1 MEERYFGE
9 KTPKLGFGLMRL
21 PRIEGTNTID
31 VEQTSK
37 MVDMFLEAGLTYF
50 DTAFVYEGSEEATR
64 KALVERHPRDSYT
77 LATKLNAGYSG
88 CKNAEDAKKEL
99 EISLE
104 RTGAGY
110 FDYYLLHAL
119 GKGNIGKY
127 DEYGIWDF
135 VKEMKEK
142 GLIKH
147 WGFSFHDTPEFLDE
161 LLTKH
166 PDAEFVQL
174 QINYADWDNPTVQSR
189 ACYEVARKHGKSIVV
204 MEPVKGGALANPPA
218 SVQEIL
224 KDAAPDMSF
233 ASWAIR
239 YVASMDGI
247 LTVLSG
253 MSNVAQMENNLSY
266 MKDFR
271 KLTPAQE
278 ETIKQAQEVIQKY
291 PIIPCTTCNY
301 CAKVCPQNIG
311 ISGSFTAMN
320 MYTLYGDLKAAKH
333 QEGWLVGAHGKAHAN
348 ECVQCGMC
356 EEVCPQH
363 IPIRD
368 NLEKI
373 VETFGL

>member
-119 GKGNIGKY
+119 GKGNISKY

-266 MKDFR
+266 MRDFKKLSKDE
-271 KLTPAQE
+271 L
-278 ETIKQAQEVIQKY
+278 ETIHKAQKALASVNS
-291 PIIPCTTCNY
+291 IPCTACHY
-301 CAKVCPQNIG
+301 CTKGCPMQIPIPDIFAARNKQLIWEQIEQGQADYKRVTEGRGLASACIG
-311 ISGSFTAMN
+311 CG
-320 MYTLYGDLKAAKH
+320 
-333 QEGWLVGAHGKAHAN
+333 
-348 ECVQCGMC
+348 QC
-356 EEVCPQH
+356 ESACPQH
-363 IPIRD
+363 IDVIERLKD
-368 NLEKI
+368 CARVFE
-373 VETFGL
+373 